1 VDREGGGYGEA
12 ARTRAAKG
20 RCGCVDSAKKEER

>member
-1 VDREGGGYGEA
+1 MIMTSARPA

-20 RCGCVDSAKKEER
+20 QPAAGEAGV